1 MKVILKQ
8 DIKGVGKAG
17 SVADVAEG
25 YGRNYL
31 LPRGLALEATAG
43 SLAQLAG
50 QREAKERRD
59 EKLLAEA
66 RDVAAMLASK
76 PIEIKAKGGDR
87 GKLFGAVT
95 NAQVADALHAAFG
108 IDVDRHKIELP
119 EPIKAAGEYAC
130 TVKLAHGVTARV
142 SVRVVAGA

>member
-17 SVADVAEG
+17 TVADVAEG

-43 SLAQLAG
+43 TLAQLAG

-59 EKLLAEA
+59 EKVLAEA
-66 RDVAAMLASK
+66 RSVAAMFASK
-76 PIEIKAKGGDR
+76 AVEIKAKGGDR

-95 NAQVADALHAAFG
+95 NAQIADALHTAFG
-108 IDVDRHKIELP
+108 VDVDRHKIELP
-119 EPIKAAGEYAC
+119 EAIKAAGDYAC
-130 TVKLAHGVTARV
+130 TVKLAHGVTAHV
-142 SVRVVAGA
+142 TVRVVAGA

>member
-31 LPRGLALEATAG
+31 LPRGLALEATTG

-66 RDVAAMLASK
+66 REVAALFASK
-76 PIEIKAKGGDR
+76 PLEIRAKGGDR

-95 NAQVADALHAAFG
+95 NAQVADALRAAFG
-108 IDVDRHKIELP
+108 VEIDRHKIELP
-119 EPIKAAGEYAC
+119 EPIKAAGDYAC

>member
-31 LPRGLALEATAG
+31 LPRGLALEATVG

-66 RDVAAMLASK
+66 REVAAIEWVRERLLNQRNVYQSAQKLTPSGALGRRSRKVPRPLPAYSPKSLDLAQNCPS
-76 PIEIKAKGGDR
+76 AR
-87 GKLFGAVT
+87 GKTFMDLGST
-95 NAQVADALHAAFG
+95 LAQPA
-108 IDVDRHKIELP
+108 
-119 EPIKAAGEYAC
+119 
-130 TVKLAHGVTARV
+130 T
-142 SVRVVAGA
+142 

>member
-1 MKVILKQ
+1 VKVILKQ

-17 SVADVAEG
+17 TVADVAEG

-43 SLAQLAG
+43 TLAQLAG

-66 RDVAAMLASK
+66 RGVAAMFASK
-76 PIEIKAKGGDR
+76 AVEIKAKGGDR

-95 NAQVADALHAAFG
+95 NAQIAEALHAAFG
-108 IDVDRHKIELP
+108 VDIDRHKIELP
-119 EPIKAAGEYAC
+119 EAIKAAGDYAC

-142 SVRVVAGA
+142 TVRVVAGA

>member
-1 MKVILKQ
+1 VKVILKQ

-31 LPRGLALEATAG
+31 LPRGLAAEATVG

-50 QREAKERRD
+50 QRVAKERRD
-59 EKLLAEA
+59 EKALAEA
-66 RDVAAMLASK
+66 RALAATLASK
-76 PIEIKAKGGDR
+76 PLEIKAKGGER

-108 IDVDRHKIELP
+108 IDIDRHKIDLP

-130 TVKLAHGVTARV
+130 TVKLAHGVNARV
-142 SVRVVAGA
+142 TVRVVAGA

>member
-8 DIKGVGKAG
+8 DIKGVGQAG

-50 QREAKERRD
+50 QREARERRD
-59 EKLLAEA
+59 EKALAEA
-66 RDVAAMLASK
+66 REVAATLASK
-76 PIEIKAKGGDR
+76 PIEIKAKGGER

-108 IDVDRHKIELP
+108 IEVDRHKIELP
-119 EPIKAAGEYAC
+119 EPIKAVGDYAC
-130 TVKLAHGVTARV
+130 TVKLAHGVTARIA
-142 SVRVVAGA
+142 VRVVAGA

>member
-31 LPRGLALEATAG
+31 LPRGMALEATAG
-43 SLAQLAG
+43 TLAQLAG
-50 QREAKERRD
+50 QHEARERRD
-59 EKLLAEA
+59 EKALAEA
-66 RDVAAMLASK
+66 REVAAMLASK
-76 PIEIKAKGGDR
+76 PVEIKAKGGER

-95 NAQVADALHAAFG
+95 NAQVAEALHAAFD

-119 EPIKAAGEYAC
+119 EPIKAAGDYAC

-142 SVRVVAGA
+142 TVRVVAGS

>member
-1 MKVILKQ
+1 VKVILKQ

-31 LPRGLALEATAG
+31 LPRGLALEATTG

-66 RDVAAMLASK
+66 REVAALFASK
-76 PIEIKAKGGDR
+76 PLEIKAKGGDR

-95 NAQVADALHAAFG
+95 NAQVADALRAAFG
-108 IDVDRHKIELP
+108 VEIDRHKIELP
-119 EPIKAAGEYAC
+119 EPIKAAGDYAC

>member
-1 MKVILKQ
+1 VKVILKQ

-59 EKLLAEA
+59 EKVLAEA
-66 RDVAAMLASK
+66 REVAALFASK
-76 PIEIKAKGGDR
+76 PLEIKAKGGDR

-108 IDVDRHKIELP
+108 VEIDRHKIELP
-119 EPIKAAGEYAC
+119 EPIKSAGDYAC